1 MGDGGEGGAHFRYTT
16 SSSSNKAVGVTLP
29 PFLPSRAQAA
39 PEPRITARAGPR
51 HHAGGLHRKGASGV
65 RSQIPPPASTR
76 SEPTGPGEIQAGK
89 EPDPPTPAS
98 TRSEPTGPG
107 EIQAGKEPDPPPPPP
122 RGQSPQARVRSRREQ
137 ASMKAMVEHSPS
149 QTALLNRVTYK

>member
-65 RSQIPPPASTR
+65 RSQIPPPRLHEVRAHR
-76 SEPTGPGEIQAGK
+76 PG
-89 EPDPPTPAS
+89 
-98 TRSEPTGPG
+98 
-107 EIQAGKEPDPPPPPP
+107 
-122 RGQSPQARVRSRREQ
+122 
-137 ASMKAMVEHSPS
+137 
-149 QTALLNRVTYK
+149 

>member
-65 RSQIPPPASTR
+65 RSQIPHPLQFAN
-76 SEPTGPGEIQAGK
+76 I
-89 EPDPPTPAS
+89 D
-98 TRSEPTGPG
+98 
-107 EIQAGKEPDPPPPPP
+107 
-122 RGQSPQARVRSRREQ
+122 
-137 ASMKAMVEHSPS
+137 
-149 QTALLNRVTYK
+149 

>member
-76 SEPTGPGEIQAGK
+76 SEPTGPGEIQAGAGVHEGHGRTQSQPNSAA
-89 EPDPPTPAS
+89 EPCD
-98 TRSEPTGPG
+98 
-107 EIQAGKEPDPPPPPP
+107 
-122 RGQSPQARVRSRREQ
+122 
-137 ASMKAMVEHSPS
+137 
-149 QTALLNRVTYK
+149 L